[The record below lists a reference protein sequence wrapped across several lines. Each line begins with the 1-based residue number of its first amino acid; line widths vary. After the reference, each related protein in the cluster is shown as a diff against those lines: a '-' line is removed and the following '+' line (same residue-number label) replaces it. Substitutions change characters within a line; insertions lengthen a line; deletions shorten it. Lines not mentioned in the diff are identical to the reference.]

1 MYQPSESETLVNLRI
16 TIMQLVGIE
25 TLNLCNWT
33 YSLSSR
39 KIWEE
44 NIMIQTGTD
53 RFRNIKDTVI
63 LREVLTIK
71 TLD

>member
-1 MYQPSESETLVNLRI
+1 MHQLSESETLVNLRI

-25 TLNLCNWT
+25 TLNLCKWT
-33 YSLSSR
+33 PSFSSP
-39 KIWEE
+39 KICEE
-44 NIMIQTGTD
+44 NIMIQTETD